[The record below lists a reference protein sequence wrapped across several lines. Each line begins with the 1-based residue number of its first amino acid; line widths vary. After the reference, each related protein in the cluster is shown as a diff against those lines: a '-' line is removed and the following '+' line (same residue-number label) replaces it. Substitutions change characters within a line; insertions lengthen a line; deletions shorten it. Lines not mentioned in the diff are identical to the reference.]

1 MNPRQQM
8 MMMDPRVGRF
18 EDADGEEGYIM
29 LDGAEQAEKM
39 VDADFHNKFNDLYD
53 VEDLD

>member
-1 MNPRQQM
+1 MRFDDIDGDDAYGM
-8 MMMDPRVGRF
+8 ML
-18 EDADGEEGYIM
+18 E
-29 LDGAEQAEKM
+29 GAEQAEKM